1 MRSEP
6 PEYDAG
12 IIERFAANL
21 YGKAQAVM
29 LGSVVIGAVF
39 GLAVGAVPLT
49 SLGAAW
55 PIPQMFGFATLL
67 VGGIVGGVIGY
78 VIGDARAF
86 GYKLEAQVAL
96 AQLRMEATSME
107 TARIIRALAT
117 AAATRRPAAPAAR
130 VPAPAPAPAPASAP
144 APAPAPASAPAQAPP
159 PQLRPTPAAA
169 PAPAPQPRVTPP
181 VAPPPVAPRAE
192 PPLMPPVSSVG

>member
-1 MRSEP
+1 MRSEL

-130 VPAPAPAPAPASAP
+130 VPAPAPASAS
-144 APAPAPASAPAQAPP
+144 AQAPP

-169 PAPAPQPRVTPP
+169 PAPAPQPRITPP